1 MTATMI
7 RTSIAGVAIGFL
19 AGCAHQVPAMPSLAA
34 IPAPA
39 HKAPLTVGVY
49 FSDAF
54 LGFQH
59 SESKWGDGWNF
70 TNLGQA
76 SASQFRDA
84 LEKNYVSVVKL
95 NGKPSKAEFDAKALD
110 FMVAPEIQ
118 GYSFD
123 IPFTKFQVYPATI
136 TYKVNIYQGD
146 TLSAAPIVNGV
157 GDTAG
162 SPGLDFNT
170 NPSNS
175 ASKAIEDGV
184 NKAIAAISATP
195 SVQAVASSKKTP

>member
-1 MTATMI
+1 MI
-7 RTSIAGVAIGFL
+7 RAGIAGISISFF
-19 AGCAHQVPAMPSLAA
+19 AGCAHQVPATPSLAA
-34 IPAPA
+34 IPVPA
-39 HKAPLTVGVY
+39 HKAPLAVGVY

-59 SESKWGDGWNF
+59 SEAKWGDGWNF

-84 LEKNYVSVVKL
+84 LEKNYATVVKL
-95 NGKPSKAEFDAKALD
+95 NGKPTKAESDAKALD
-110 FMVAPEIQ
+110 FMVEPEIQ

-136 TYKVNIYQGD
+136 TYKVNIYEGD

-162 SPGLDFNT
+162 SPGLDFST

-184 NKAIAAISATP
+184 NKAMAVIAGTP
-195 SVQAVASSKKTP
+195 AVQAVALKKAP

>member
-1 MTATMI
+1 MKATMI
-7 RTSIAGVAIGFL
+7 RMGIAGIAIGFL
-19 AGCAHQVPAMPSLAA
+19 AGCAHQVPATPCQAA
-34 IPAPA
+34 IKVPA
-39 HKAPLTVGVY
+39 HKAPLAVGVY

-84 LEKNYVSVVKL
+84 LEKNYVTVVKL
-95 NGKPSKAEFDAKALD
+95 NGKPSKVESDAKALD

-123 IPFTKFQVYPATI
+123 IPLIKFQVYPATI
-136 TYKVNIYQGD
+136 TYKINVYQGD
-146 TLSAAPIVNGV
+146 TLSAVPIVNGV

-162 SPGLDFNT
+162 SPGFDFST

-184 NKAIAAISATP
+184 NKAMAAISGTP
-195 SVQAVASSKKTP
+195 PVQAMVLTKTP

>member
-1 MTATMI
+1 MTAALI
-7 RTSIAGVAIGFL
+7 RTGIAGVAIGFL
-19 AGCAHQVPAMPSLAA
+19 AGCAHQVPATPSTSA
-34 IPAPA
+34 ISVPA
-39 HKAPLTVGVY
+39 HKVPLTVGVY

-76 SASQFRDA
+76 SANQFRDA
-84 LEKNYVSVVKL
+84 LEKNYVTVVKL
-95 NGKPSKAEFDAKALD
+95 NSKPGKAESDAKGLD
-110 FMVAPEIQ
+110 LMVAPEIQ
-118 GYSFD
+118 GYTFD
-123 IPFTKFQVYPATI
+123 IPFPNFQVYPAPI
-136 TYKVNIYQGD
+136 TYKINIYAGD

-162 SPGLDFNT
+162 SPGFDFST

-184 NKAIAAISATP
+184 NKALAVMAGTP
-195 SVQAVASSKKTP
+195 VIQSLALKKAP

>member
-7 RTSIAGVAIGFL
+7 KAGIVGITIGFL
-19 AGCAHQVPAMPSLAA
+19 GGCAHQVPATPNRAA
-34 IPAPA
+34 IPIPT
-39 HKAPLTVGVY
+39 HKVPLSVGVY
-49 FSDAF
+49 FSSTF
-54 LGFQH
+54 ENYQH

-76 SASQFRDA
+76 STHQFRDA
-84 LEKNYVSVVKL
+84 LEENFVKVVRLKNP
-95 NGKPSKAEFDAKALD
+95 PSKSESGERALD
-110 FMVAPEIQ
+110 LMIAPEIQ

-136 TYKVNIYQGD
+136 TYKINIYAGD
-146 TLSAAPIVNGV
+146 TLTAAPVVNGI

-162 SPGLDFNT
+162 SPGFDFST

-184 NKAIAAISATP
+184 NKAMTALVGSP
-195 SVQAVASSKKTP
+195 QVQALTLNKRN